1 MSEEILVKQGA
12 PTLAGIKTGS
22 LFPCPCRDESA
33 LLDDIRRLNR
43 LLAPKGLCLLPIRF
57 QDEQALLYLY
67 RPAVLHR
74 DLQNRLARRILSDAG
89 YPADGGCGRC
99 VTQLIRRF
107 REGGQFPHEVGLFLY
122 RPARLR
128 RDLADGGAQALL
140 RQSGYG
146 CESCGRCIAQLIRR
160 LQAGGEFPHEVG
172 LFLSYPPEDV
182 QGFIDH
188 RACDFKCAGLWKVY
202 GDEQQAQRL
211 FSRFKHCTEDY
222 CARWQTG
229 WDIDRLAVSTRR
241 TGTQPISDTFR
252 RPGLCGGGK
261 CGTMAAMS

>member
-22 LFPCPCRDESA
+22 LFPCPCRDEGA
-33 LLDDIRRLNR
+33 LLDDIRR
-43 LLAPKGLCLLPIRF
+43 
-57 QDEQALLYLY
+57 
-67 RPAVLHR
+67 
-74 DLQNRLARRILSDAG
+74 
-89 YPADGGCGRC
+89 
-99 VTQLIRRF
+99 F
-107 REGGQFPHEVGLFLY
+107 REDGQ
-122 RPARLR
+122 
-128 RDLADGGAQALL
+128 
-140 RQSGYG
+140 
-146 CESCGRCIAQLIRR
+146 
-160 LQAGGEFPHEVG
+160 FPHEVG

-202 GDEQQAQRL
+202 GDERRAQRL

-229 WDIDRLAVSTRR
+229 WDIDRLAVATRR
-241 TGTQPISDTFR
+241 AGTQPASDTFR

-261 CGTMAAMS
+261 CDTIAAMS